1 MLIDHIAH
9 VERQQNRKLQRL
21 RSDGGGEF
29 LSNEFRK
36 FLRRK
41 GIIHEIS
48 PPYTPEYN
56 GVVERHQRSI
66 NERLRVFM
74 FEGKFPNHLWPELM
88 KTAVYIFNC
97 TMQKGIGETTPYE
110 RWNQIKH

>member
-1 MLIDHIAH
+1 MLIDHIAL

-29 LSNEFRK
+29 LSNEFKK

-56 GVVERHQRSI
+56 GVVERH
-66 NERLRVFM
+66 
-74 FEGKFPNHLWPELM
+74 
-88 KTAVYIFNC
+88 
-97 TMQKGIGETTPYE
+97 
-110 RWNQIKH
+110 